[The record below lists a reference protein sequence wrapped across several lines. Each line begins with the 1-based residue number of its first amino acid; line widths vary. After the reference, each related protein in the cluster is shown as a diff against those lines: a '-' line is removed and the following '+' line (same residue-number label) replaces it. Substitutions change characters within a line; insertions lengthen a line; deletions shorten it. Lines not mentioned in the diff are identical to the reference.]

1 MLYSGYKDEAM
12 AIKPFLLLQTRPED
26 ETSDNEYD
34 GFLQAAKLTPEEL
47 VRVRVEAGPLP
58 PIQLADY
65 SGIMLG
71 GGPFD
76 ISKPHDM
83 KSGVQKRVERDLNQL
98 LDELIEKYFP
108 FFGACYGIG
117 TLGSHQGGVISDKH
131 AETVMAAHLS
141 LTDAGRADPL
151 CKGLPRT
158 FRAIVGHKEACEV
171 LPKTAINLVSSPD
184 CPIQMFRVKNN
195 LYATQFHPELD
206 LKGLR
211 IRIGVYKHAGY
222 FAPEDAERIQA
233 MAEQADLSH
242 APTVLQNFVQKYAQI
257 V

>member
-1 MLYSGYKDEAM
+1 M

-34 GFLQAAKLTPEEL
+34 GFLQASGLTKGEL
-47 VRVRVEAGPLP
+47 VRIRVEAMPLQP
-58 PIQLADY
+58 LNLTDY
-65 SGIMLG
+65 SGIILG

-83 KSGVQKRVERDLNQL
+83 KSDVQKRVEGDLERL
-98 LDELIEKYFP
+98 LDELIDKDFP

-117 TLGSHQGGVISDKH
+117 TLGSHQGGIIGDRY

-141 LTDAGRADPL
+141 LTDTGKNDSL
-151 CKGLPRT
+151 CQGLPAT
-158 FRAIVGHKEACEV
+158 FRAIVGHKESCEV
-171 LPKTAINLVSSPD
+171 LPRTAVNLVSSPD

-206 LKGLR
+206 MKGLR
-211 IRIGVYKHAGY
+211 IRVGVYKHAGY
-222 FAPEDAERIQA
+222 FAPEDAETILT
-233 MAEQADLSH
+233 MAEKADLSY
-242 APTVLQNFVQKYAQI
+242 APIVLRNFVQKYSQS